1 MNIFHEQPR
10 RGNTRE
16 AQLTPHKAKPQCG
29 ALMTPVILHIETAT
43 DVCSVALSRGEE
55 IIGLKEEAGGNN
67 HAKNLLPF
75 VEEALKQ
82 GGCTVKDLNGV
93 SVSIGPGSYTG
104 LRIGVSTAKGI
115 AYTAG
120 IPVMA
125 ISTLEGIAQGARAL
139 WQETSSEQPQII
151 PMIDARRM
159 EVFTT
164 RYDFAMNPLE
174 EVTSKIVDESTFLE
188 LIAKQPVIFCGN
200 GMPKCRELLSA
211 SPNAHFVDTPV
222 SAKNLLLPAL
232 QKWQNHDFEDVAY
245 FEPFYLKEYV
255 AAKPVVK
262 GLR

>member
-1 MNIFHEQPR
+1 MIP
-10 RGNTRE
+10 T
-16 AQLTPHKAKPQCG
+16 
-29 ALMTPVILHIETAT
+29 ILHIETAT
-43 DVCSVALSRGEE
+43 DVCSVALSRGAEV
-55 IIGLKEEAGGNN
+55 IGLKEEAGGNN
-67 HAKNLLPF
+67 HAKHLLPF

-82 GGCTVKDLNGV
+82 GGCTVKDLDGVAV
-93 SVSIGPGSYTG
+93 SVGPGSYTG

-125 ISTLEGIAQGARAL
+125 IGTLEGIAQGAKAL
-139 WQETSSEQPQII
+139 WTGSDDVQPQIV

-159 EVFTT
+159 EVFTS
-164 RYDFAMNPLE
+164 RYDFAMNMME
-174 EVTSKIVDESTFLE
+174 EVSSKIVDENTFAE
-188 LIAKQPVIFCGN
+188 LLATQTVVFCGN

-211 SPNAHFVDTPV
+211 SPNARFVDAPV
-222 SAKNLLLPAL
+222 SARYLLPAAL
-232 QKWQNHDFEDVAY
+232 KKWKEQAFEDVAY

>member
-1 MNIFHEQPR
+1 
-10 RGNTRE
+10 
-16 AQLTPHKAKPQCG
+16 
-29 ALMTPVILHIETAT
+29 
-43 DVCSVALSRGEE
+43 VALSRGAEV
-55 IIGLKEEAGGNN
+55 IGLKEEAGGNN
-67 HAKNLLPF
+67 HAKHLLPF

-82 GGCTVKDLNGV
+82 GGCTVKDLDGVAV
-93 SVSIGPGSYTG
+93 SVGPGSYTG

-125 ISTLEGIAQGARAL
+125 IGTLEGIAQGAKAS
-139 WQETSSEQPQII
+139 WTGSDDVQPQIV

-159 EVFTT
+159 EVFTA
-164 RYDFAMNPLE
+164 RYDFAMNMVE
-174 EVTSKIVDESTFLE
+174 EVSSKIVDENTFAE
-188 LIAKQPVIFCGN
+188 LLATQTVVFCGN

-211 SPNAHFVDTPV
+211 SPNARFVDAPV
-222 SAKNLLLPAL
+222 SARYLLPAAL
-232 QKWQNHDFEDVAY
+232 KKWQEQAFEDVAY

>member
-1 MNIFHEQPR
+1 MTIE
-10 RGNTRE
+10 
-16 AQLTPHKAKPQCG
+16 TPI
-29 ALMTPVILHIETAT
+29 LLHIETAT
-43 DVCSVALSRGEE
+43 DVCSVALSRGAE

-75 VEEALKQ
+75 VDEVLKQ
-82 GGCTVKDLNGV
+82 SGVRMSEINGGA
-93 SVSIGPGSYTG
+93 VSIGPGSYTG

-125 ISTLEGIAQGARAL
+125 ISTLESIAQGAKTL
-139 WQETSSEQPQII
+139 WAENASEPVQIV

-164 RYDFAMNPLE
+164 RFTFDMQPLE
-174 EVTSKIVDESTFLE
+174 EVSAKIVDENTFAE
-188 LIAKQPVIFCGN
+188 LLSEQKVLFCGN
-200 GMPKCRELLSA
+200 GMPKCRELLSTF
-211 SPNAHFVDTPV
+211 PNACFINAPV
-222 SAKNLLLPAL
+222 SAKNMLPTAL
-232 QKWQNHDFEDVAY
+232 KKWQNKDFENVAY

>member
-1 MNIFHEQPR
+1 MMNP
-10 RGNTRE
+10 T
-16 AQLTPHKAKPQCG
+16 
-29 ALMTPVILHIETAT
+29 ILYIETAT
-43 DVCSVALSRGEE
+43 DVCSVALSKGAE

-67 HAKNLLPF
+67 HAKHLLPF
-75 VEEALKQ
+75 VDEVLKQ
-82 GGCTVKDLNGV
+82 AEASMTDINGV
-93 SVSIGPGSYTG
+93 AVSIGPGSYTG

-125 ISTLEGIAQGARAL
+125 ISTLESIAQGAKTL
-139 WQETSSEQPQII
+139 WSGTSTETVQIV

-164 RYDFAMNPLE
+164 RYDFDIRSLE
-174 EVTSKIVDESTFLE
+174 EISSKIVDENTFAE
-188 LIAKQPVIFCGN
+188 LLSKEKVLFCGN
-200 GMPKCRELLSA
+200 GMPKCKEILSA
-211 SPNAHFVDTPV
+211 FPNAKFMDATI
-222 SAKNLLLPAL
+222 SAKNMLPAAL
-232 QKWQNHDFEDVAY
+232 RKWQKQEFEDVAY

>member
-1 MNIFHEQPR
+1 MNMMNP
-10 RGNTRE
+10 T
-16 AQLTPHKAKPQCG
+16 
-29 ALMTPVILHIETAT
+29 ILHIETAT
-43 DVCSVALSRGEE
+43 DVCSVALSKGAE

-67 HAKNLLPF
+67 HAKHLLPF
-75 VEEALKQ
+75 VDEVLKQ
-82 GGCTVKDLNGV
+82 AKASMTDINGV
-93 SVSIGPGSYTG
+93 AVSIGPGSYTG

-125 ISTLEGIAQGARAL
+125 ISTLESIAQGAKTL
-139 WQETSSEQPQII
+139 WAESSSEQPQIV

-164 RYDFAMNPLE
+164 RYDFNMQSLE
-174 EVTSKIVDESTFLE
+174 EISSKIVDENTFAE
-188 LIAKQPVIFCGN
+188 LLSKEKVLFCGN
-200 GMPKCRELLSA
+200 GMPKCQEILSA
-211 SPNAHFVDTPV
+211 FPNAKFIDAPI
-222 SAKNLLLPAL
+222 SAKNMLPPAL
-232 QKWQNHDFEDVAY
+232 RKWQKQEFEDVAY

>member
-1 MNIFHEQPR
+1 M
-10 RGNTRE
+10 
-16 AQLTPHKAKPQCG
+16 KPI
-29 ALMTPVILHIETAT
+29 ILYIETAT
-43 DVCSVALSRGEE
+43 DVCSVALSKGPE

-75 VEEALKQ
+75 IDEVLKQ
-82 GGCTVKDLNGV
+82 GGCKTADLQGV
-93 SVSIGPGSYTG
+93 AVSIGPGSYTG

-125 ISTLEGIAQGARAL
+125 IGTLEGIAQGAKAL
-139 WQETSSEQPQII
+139 WTKSSDEQPQIV

-164 RYDFAMNPLE
+164 RFTYDMQPLE
-174 EVTSKIVDESTFLE
+174 EVSAKIIDENTFAELLSKEKVL
-188 LIAKQPVIFCGN
+188 FCGN
-200 GMPKCRELLSA
+200 GMPKCRELLSTF
-211 SPNAHFVDTPV
+211 PNAHFLDVHV
-222 SAKNLLLPAL
+222 SAQNLLLAAL
-232 QKWQNHDFEDVAY
+232 KKWQLQEFENVAY

-262 GLR
+262 GLH

>member
-1 MNIFHEQPR
+1 MKQ
-10 RGNTRE
+10 
-16 AQLTPHKAKPQCG
+16 TPI
-29 ALMTPVILHIETAT
+29 LLHIETAT
-43 DVCSVALSRGEE
+43 DVCSVALSRGSE

-75 VEEALKQ
+75 VDEVLKQ
-82 GGCTVKDLNGV
+82 SGVSMSEINGV
-93 SVSIGPGSYTG
+93 AVSIGPGSYTG

-125 ISTLEGIAQGARAL
+125 ISTLESIAQGAKAL
-139 WQETSSEQPQII
+139 WSETSTESVQIV

-164 RYDFAMNPLE
+164 RFDYDMQPLE
-174 EVTSKIVDESTFLE
+174 EVSSKIVDENTFAE
-188 LIAKQPVIFCGN
+188 LLSGQKVLFCGN

-211 SPNAHFVDTPV
+211 FPNACFMDAPI
-222 SAKNLLLPAL
+222 SAKNMLPTAL
-232 QKWQNHDFEDVAY
+232 KKWQNDDFENVAY

>member
-1 MNIFHEQPR
+1 MNP
-10 RGNTRE
+10 T
-16 AQLTPHKAKPQCG
+16 
-29 ALMTPVILHIETAT
+29 ILHIETAT
-43 DVCSVALSRGEE
+43 DVCSVALSKGTE

-67 HAKNLLPF
+67 HAKHLLPF
-75 VEEALKQ
+75 VDEVLKQ

-93 SVSIGPGSYTG
+93 AVSIGPGSYTG

-125 ISTLEGIAQGARAL
+125 VSTLESIAQGAKAL
-139 WQETSSEQPQII
+139 WMELSLEQPQIV
-151 PMIDARRM
+151 PMLDARRM

-164 RYDFAMNPLE
+164 RYDFNMQPLE
-174 EVTSKIVDESTFLE
+174 EISAKIIDENTFAE
-188 LIAKQPVIFCGN
+188 LLSEQKVLFGGN
-200 GMPKCRELLSA
+200 GMPKCQELLSVFSNA
-211 SPNAHFVDTPV
+211 SFIDTPI
-222 SAKNLLLPAL
+222 SAKNMLPTAL
-232 QKWQNHDFEDVAY
+232 RKWQNNDFENVAY

>member
-1 MNIFHEQPR
+1 MMNP
-10 RGNTRE
+10 T
-16 AQLTPHKAKPQCG
+16 
-29 ALMTPVILHIETAT
+29 ILYIETAT
-43 DVCSVALSRGEE
+43 DVCSVALSKGAE

-67 HAKNLLPF
+67 HAKHLLPF
-75 VEEALKQ
+75 VDEVLKQ
-82 GGCTVKDLNGV
+82 AEASMTDINGV
-93 SVSIGPGSYTG
+93 AVSIGPGSYTG

-125 ISTLEGIAQGARAL
+125 ISTLESIAQGAKTL
-139 WQETSSEQPQII
+139 WSGTSTETVQII

-164 RYDFAMNPLE
+164 RYDFDIRSLE
-174 EVTSKIVDESTFLE
+174 EISSKIVDENTFAE
-188 LIAKQPVIFCGN
+188 LLSKEKVLFCGN
-200 GMPKCRELLSA
+200 GMPKCKEILSA
-211 SPNAHFVDTPV
+211 FPNAKFMDAPI
-222 SAKNLLLPAL
+222 SAKNMLPAAL
-232 QKWQNHDFEDVAY
+232 RKWQKQEFEDVAY

>member
-1 MNIFHEQPR
+1 MIP
-10 RGNTRE
+10 T
-16 AQLTPHKAKPQCG
+16 
-29 ALMTPVILHIETAT
+29 ILHIETAT
-43 DVCSVALSRGEE
+43 DVCSVALSRGAEV
-55 IIGLKEEAGGNN
+55 IGLKEEAGGNN
-67 HAKNLLPF
+67 HAKHLLPF

-82 GGCTVKDLNGV
+82 GGCTVKDLDGVAV
-93 SVSIGPGSYTG
+93 SVGPGSYTG

-125 ISTLEGIAQGARAL
+125 IGTLEGIAQGAKAS
-139 WQETSSEQPQII
+139 WTGSDDVQPQIV

-159 EVFTT
+159 EVFTS
-164 RYDFAMNPLE
+164 RYDFAMNMME
-174 EVTSKIVDESTFLE
+174 EVSSKIVDENTFAE
-188 LIAKQPVIFCGN
+188 LLATQTVVFCGN

-211 SPNAHFVDTPV
+211 SPNARFVDAPV
-222 SAKNLLLPAL
+222 SARYLLPAAL
-232 QKWQNHDFEDVAY
+232 KKWKEQAFEDVAY

>member
-1 MNIFHEQPR
+1 MKQ
-10 RGNTRE
+10 
-16 AQLTPHKAKPQCG
+16 TPI
-29 ALMTPVILHIETAT
+29 LLHIETAT
-43 DVCSVALSRGEE
+43 DVCSVALSRGTE

-75 VEEALKQ
+75 VDEVLKQ
-82 GGCTVKDLNGV
+82 SGVRMSEINGV
-93 SVSIGPGSYTG
+93 AVSIGPGSYTG

-125 ISTLEGIAQGARAL
+125 ISTLESIAQGAKQL
-139 WQETSSEQPQII
+139 WSETSTESVQIV

-164 RYDFAMNPLE
+164 RFDYDMQPLE
-174 EVTSKIVDESTFLE
+174 EVSSKIVDESTFSE
-188 LIAKQPVIFCGN
+188 LLSEQKVLFCGN
-200 GMPKCRELLSA
+200 GMPKCRELLSVF
-211 SPNAHFVDTPV
+211 SNACFIDALI
-222 SAKNLLLPAL
+222 SAKNMLPAAL
-232 QKWQNHDFEDVAY
+232 KKWQNNDFEDVAY

-262 GLR
+262 GLH

>member
-1 MNIFHEQPR
+1 MTIE
-10 RGNTRE
+10 
-16 AQLTPHKAKPQCG
+16 TPI
-29 ALMTPVILHIETAT
+29 LLHIETAT
-43 DVCSVALSRGEE
+43 DVCSVALSRGAE

-75 VEEALKQ
+75 VDEVLKQ
-82 GGCTVKDLNGV
+82 SGVRMSEINGV
-93 SVSIGPGSYTG
+93 AVSIGPGSYTG

-125 ISTLEGIAQGARAL
+125 ISTLESIAQGAKTL
-139 WQETSSEQPQII
+139 WAENASEPVQIV

-164 RYDFAMNPLE
+164 RFTFDMQPLE
-174 EVTSKIVDESTFLE
+174 EVSAKIVDENTFAE
-188 LIAKQPVIFCGN
+188 LLSEQKVLFCGN
-200 GMPKCRELLSA
+200 GMPKCCELLSTF
-211 SPNAHFVDTPV
+211 PNACFINAPV
-222 SAKNLLLPAL
+222 SAKNMLPTAL
-232 QKWQNHDFEDVAY
+232 RKWQNNDFENVAY

-262 GLR
+262 GLH

>member
-1 MNIFHEQPR
+1 MIP
-10 RGNTRE
+10 T
-16 AQLTPHKAKPQCG
+16 
-29 ALMTPVILHIETAT
+29 ILHIETAT
-43 DVCSVALSRGEE
+43 DVCSAALSRGAEV
-55 IIGLKEEAGGNN
+55 IGLKEEAGGNN
-67 HAKNLLPF
+67 HAKHLLPF

-82 GGCTVKDLNGV
+82 GGCTVKDLDGVAV
-93 SVSIGPGSYTG
+93 SVGPGSYTG

-125 ISTLEGIAQGARAL
+125 IGTLEGIARGAKAS
-139 WQETSSEQPQII
+139 WTGSDDVQPQIV

-159 EVFTT
+159 EVFTS
-164 RYDFAMNPLE
+164 RYDFAMNMME
-174 EVTSKIVDESTFLE
+174 EVSSKIVDENTFAE
-188 LIAKQPVIFCGN
+188 LLATQTVVFCGN

-211 SPNAHFVDTPV
+211 SPNARFVDAPV
-222 SAKNLLLPAL
+222 SARYLVPAAL
-232 QKWQNHDFEDVAY
+232 KKWQEQAFEDVAY

>member
-1 MNIFHEQPR
+1 MMNP
-10 RGNTRE
+10 T
-16 AQLTPHKAKPQCG
+16 
-29 ALMTPVILHIETAT
+29 ILYIETAT
-43 DVCSVALSRGEE
+43 DVCSVALSKGSE

-67 HAKNLLPF
+67 HAKHLLPF
-75 VEEALKQ
+75 VDEVLKQ
-82 GGCTVKDLNGV
+82 AGVSMTEINGV
-93 SVSIGPGSYTG
+93 AVSIGPGSYTG

-125 ISTLEGIAQGARAL
+125 VSSLESIAQGAKTL
-139 WQETSSEQPQII
+139 WAESSSEQPQII

-164 RYDFAMNPLE
+164 RYDFDMNPLE
-174 EVTSKIVDESTFLE
+174 EVASKIIDGTTFTE
-188 LIAKQPVIFCGN
+188 LLSKEKVLFCGN
-200 GMPKCRELLSA
+200 GMPKCKEILSA
-211 SPNAHFVDTPV
+211 FPNAKFMDAPI
-222 SAKNLLLPAL
+222 SAKNMLPAAL
-232 QKWQNHDFEDVAY
+232 RKWQKQEFEDVAY

>member
-1 MNIFHEQPR
+1 MNKNPI
-10 RGNTRE
+10 
-16 AQLTPHKAKPQCG
+16 L
-29 ALMTPVILHIETAT
+29 LHIETAT
-43 DVCSVALSRGEE
+43 DVCSVALSRGVE

-75 VEEALKQ
+75 VDEVLKQ
-82 GGCTVKDLNGV
+82 GDCNIADLNGV
-93 SVSIGPGSYTG
+93 AVSIGPGSYTG

-125 ISTLEGIAQGARAL
+125 ISTLESIAQGAKQL
-139 WQETSSEQPQII
+139 WLKTSTEPVQIV

-164 RYDFAMNPLE
+164 RFTYEMRPLE
-174 EVTSKIVDESTFLE
+174 EISAKIVDENTFAE
-188 LIAKQPVIFCGN
+188 LLSEQKVLFCGN
-200 GMPKCRELLSA
+200 GMPKCRELLSTF
-211 SPNAHFVDTPV
+211 PNACFIDAPI
-222 SAKNLLLPAL
+222 SAKNMLPVAL
-232 QKWQNHDFEDVAY
+232 KKWQNKDFENVAY

-262 GLR
+262 GLH

>member
-1 MNIFHEQPR
+1 M
-10 RGNTRE
+10 
-16 AQLTPHKAKPQCG
+16 
-29 ALMTPVILHIETAT
+29 HIETAT
-43 DVCSVALSRGEE
+43 DVCSVALSKGSE

-75 VEEALKQ
+75 IDEVLKQ
-82 GGCTVKDLNGV
+82 GACTVGDLNGV

-125 ISTLEGIAQGARAL
+125 ISTLEGVAQGAKEL
-139 WQETSSEQPQII
+139 WADSASEQPQIV
-151 PMIDARRM
+151 PMLDARRM

-164 RYDFAMNPLE
+164 RYDFEMNPLE
-174 EVTSKIVDESTFLE
+174 DVLSKIVDENTFADLLTE
-188 LIAKQPVIFCGN
+188 HPILFCGN
-200 GMPKCRELLSA
+200 GMPKCRELLSKSA
-211 SPNAHFVDTPV
+211 NARFIDAPI
-222 SAKNLLLPAL
+222 SSKNMLIPAL
-232 QKWQNHDFEDVAY
+232 RKWKNCDFEDVAY

-262 GLR
+262 GLK

>member
-1 MNIFHEQPR
+1 MNKNPI
-10 RGNTRE
+10 
-16 AQLTPHKAKPQCG
+16 
-29 ALMTPVILHIETAT
+29 ILHIETAT
-43 DVCSVALSRGEE
+43 DVCSVALSRGTE
-55 IIGLKEEAGGNN
+55 IIGVKEEAGGNN

-75 VEEALKQ
+75 VDEVLKQ
-82 GGCTVKDLNGV
+82 GGCKIADLNSV
-93 SVSIGPGSYTG
+93 AVSIGPGSYTG

-125 ISTLEGIAQGARAL
+125 ISTLESIAQGAKQL
-139 WQETSSEQPQII
+139 WSETTTEAVQIV

-164 RYDFAMNPLE
+164 RFTYDMQPVE
-174 EVTSKIVDESTFLE
+174 EISAKIVDENSFAE
-188 LIAKQPVIFCGN
+188 LLSEQKVLFCGN

-211 SPNAHFVDTPV
+211 FSNACFIDSPV
-222 SAKNLLLPAL
+222 SAKNMLPAAL
-232 QKWQNHDFEDVAY
+232 RKWQNSDFENVAY

>member
-1 MNIFHEQPR
+1 MNDDETMNMNPI
-10 RGNTRE
+10 
-16 AQLTPHKAKPQCG
+16 L
-29 ALMTPVILHIETAT
+29 LHIETAT

-75 VEEALKQ
+75 VDEVLKQ
-82 GGCTVKDLNGV
+82 GSCKIGDLNGV
-93 SVSIGPGSYTG
+93 AVSIGPGSYTG

-125 ISTLEGIAQGARAL
+125 VSTLESIAQGAKRL
-139 WQETSSEQPQII
+139 WSEISTETVQIV

-164 RYDFAMNPLE
+164 RFTYEMRPLE
-174 EVTSKIVDESTFLE
+174 EVSAKIVDENTFAGLLSE
-188 LIAKQPVIFCGN
+188 QKVLFCGN
-200 GMPKCRELLSA
+200 GMPKCRELLFA
-211 SPNAHFVDTPV
+211 SPNACFVDAPI
-222 SAKNLLLPAL
+222 SAKNLLPAAL
-232 QKWQNHDFEDVAY
+232 KKWQAQDFEDVAY

>member
-1 MNIFHEQPR
+1 MIP
-10 RGNTRE
+10 T
-16 AQLTPHKAKPQCG
+16 
-29 ALMTPVILHIETAT
+29 ILHIETAT
-43 DVCSVALSRGEE
+43 DVCSVALSRGAEV
-55 IIGLKEEAGGNN
+55 IGLKEEAGGNN
-67 HAKNLLPF
+67 HAKHLLPF

-82 GGCTVKDLNGV
+82 GGCTVKDLDGVAV
-93 SVSIGPGSYTG
+93 SVGPGSYTG

-125 ISTLEGIAQGARAL
+125 IGTLEGIAQGAKAL
-139 WQETSSEQPQII
+139 WTGSDDVQPQIV

-159 EVFTT
+159 EVFTA
-164 RYDFAMNPLE
+164 RYDFAMNMME
-174 EVTSKIVDESTFLE
+174 EVSSKIVDENTFAE
-188 LIAKQPVIFCGN
+188 LLASQTVVFCGN

-211 SPNAHFVDTPV
+211 SPNARFVDAPV
-222 SAKNLLLPAL
+222 SARYLLPAAL
-232 QKWQNHDFEDVAY
+232 KKWQEQDFEDVAY